1 MLLCI
6 YSTELLV
13 PSCVNLSSSAA
24 FLVSQGKNYQPRLG
38 PPRHPSPFENRA
50 FYRMRDWGNVGT
62 VVAVKEMVWSK
73 SNGCVCVPG
82 FVCGKSCILNEFRE
96 AIDCSK
102 ILSQIEEVNV
112 PSQGSFNGGH
122 CEFSHI
128 KVSLANRCV
137 RIGADS
143 CKQSK
148 GYRFNC
154 SERTF

>member
-1 MLLCI
+1 
-6 YSTELLV
+6 
-13 PSCVNLSSSAA
+13 
-24 FLVSQGKNYQPRLG
+24 
-38 PPRHPSPFENRA
+38 
-50 FYRMRDWGNVGT
+50 MRDWGNVGT

-128 KVSLANRCV
+128 KVSLEIDALGSGQILVSKARV
-137 RIGADS
+137 IDS
-143 CKQSK
+143 IAPSVLFDSALL
-148 GYRFNC
+148 GT
-154 SERTF
+154 RTFKAGLKCMTA